1 MFPKV
6 VNPTS
11 VDVPFTSM
19 FAFTS
24 TFPPKVDIPDTSNVV
39 MSVGPIL
46 YLSVPTPI
54 VPLSSLLTNSYQLPA
69 CAKNAFPKLWTWA
82 NAP

>member
-1 MFPKV
+1 MILFAKVDTPATNKLFPRV
-6 VNPTS
+6 VNPTR

-39 MSVGPIL
+39 MSVGPI
-46 YLSVPTPI
+46 
-54 VPLSSLLTNSYQLPA
+54 
-69 CAKNAFPKLWTWA
+69 
-82 NAP
+82 